1 MEQVLALGAAVVT
14 AVALGVAGSRVVL
27 SMMLTLIIRDT
38 VGNVNTAR
46 AVDPDMPLPESASR
60 SLG

>member
-1 MEQVLALGAAVVT
+1 VT

-38 VGNVNTAR
+38 AGNVNTAR
-46 AVDPDMPLPESASR
+46 AVDPDTPLSDSASR
-60 SLG
+60 SLGVS